1 MANINNISS
10 NSYSSSTSLYGSRNV
25 LTGLASGMDTETM
38 IQNSVTG
45 YQTKISNLQKDQ
57 TKLEWK
63 QDAYRELI
71 DQMYSIKQKYTS
83 YTSRTNLAS
92 NAFFTNA
99 RTAAPEGE
107 NAEAITASGVA
118 KSDIQI
124 NAVTQL
130 ATAAR
135 YSVEANALNLNASA
149 SATGEAINWDGSK
162 AVGQVKGTIT
172 LKYDTQSIDLDFD
185 ASDTEIG
192 TPDGLRKAIMDKL
205 KDVTVKTSKGS
216 AKGNELFNVE
226 VEGNK
231 FTFTVN
237 TDNKAHNGSSVY
249 INSVSGNVSQ
259 LLGANKPA
267 STNIEDKVKN
277 NSFTVGNFENLVKNE
292 GTAEYLSGKTI
303 EVTLDGTTKKIKIG
317 DLTNTAVNLDTAQ
330 INEINTRIAG
340 YEAQLNDTESTL
352 TEEERAE
359 IEQQLDA
366 ARAEKSDAVN
376 TATANAM
383 NNALVTDLQSKLN
396 DAFGNGKVS
405 VNLQDGGLHFDV
417 AEHSGSTLKVAS
429 SEVGEMLGIGKSG
442 VSNYFNTSKTL
453 KDLLGSNELKNYR
466 IAAEGDSDTF
476 RSVTVDG
483 ETKYYD
489 KGNNLV
495 AKDNDDKWYRVDD
508 KGEFLLDLQLNGK
521 SIGKFTKDS
530 ALENVMTAINSSAD
544 SGVNVSYSN
553 LTSEFVFTARETGA
567 AGRIDFGDGLAARL
581 FASGG
586 LDGAGTTY
594 TEGKDALVSATVN
607 GKELELTRSSNVIDM
622 DGMKV
627 TLKKTFNVGEDGKA
641 DKTGEA
647 ITFSTSTKSD
657 EVVDTIKGF
666 VEDVNKL
673 LKGVY
678 DAYATQ
684 PLTKSGSK
692 REGYSPL
699 SEEDKADMSENAIK
713 AYEEKAKTGLLF
725 GDTDLSQLYSK
736 LLSAI
741 QPGGNDGA
749 ALRAIGLKTTYSSG
763 VTQIELDES
772 DLRAALDSDPDK
784 VRNVFAKTEEGGS
797 ATDGLMAS
805 LKATIET
812 YGSTSVS
819 TPGVLVRKAGTKLG
833 GGLSLLNNN
842 LQKQI
847 DNVNKQIESW
857 QTKLSDKIDYYTR
870 QFTQL
875 EKLMSQMNNQ
885 SSMLADLMGG

>member
-63 QDAYRELI
+63 QDAYRDLI

-99 RTAAPEGE
+99 RTATPEGE

-149 SATGEAINWDGSK
+149 SATGEAINWGGSK

-185 ASDTEIG
+185 ASDTEIN
-192 TPDGLRKAIMDKL
+192 TADGLRKAIMDKL
-205 KDVTVKTSKGS
+205 KDVTVKTSKGT

-267 STNIEDKVKN
+267 PTNIEDKVKN

-317 DLTNTAVNLDTAQ
+317 DLTEVNASVDTSEYDSRITEIENTLN
-330 INEINTRIAG
+330 NT
-340 YEAQLNDTESTL
+340 ENPVSD
-352 TEEERAE
+352 EERESLGAE
-359 IEQQLDA
+359 LDSLKD
-366 ARAEKSDAVN
+366 ARNKAIGD
-376 TATANAM
+376 ATANAM

-405 VNLQDGGLHFDV
+405 VSLDDTTKGLHFDV
-417 AEHSGSTLKVAS
+417 AENSGSTLKVTS

-521 SIGKFTKDS
+521 SIGKLTKDS

-586 LDGAGTTY
+586 LDGAGSTY
-594 TEGKDALVSATVN
+594 TEGKDAKVAATVN

-647 ITFSTSTKSD
+647 ITFSTSTNSD

-666 VEDVNKL
+666 VDDVNKL

-741 QPGGNDGA
+741 QPGGADGA

-784 VRNVFAKTEEGGS
+784 VRNVFAKTKEGGS
-797 ATDGLMAS
+797 ASDGLMAS